1 MYSFE
6 KLDAWKASKKL
17 VLIVYK
23 ILNNFPSFEKYSLCD
38 QIRRSIVS
46 VPSNIA
52 EGSGR
57 TSIKEKIHFIEIA
70 YGSLMEAYC
79 QLILAFE
86 LGYITSKHINE
97 IKPTLD
103 ITAKLLS
110 GLRTSYKQNTIH
122 SQSPTIKH

>member
-6 KLDAWKASKKL
+6 KLDAWKSSKKL
-17 VLIVYK
+17 VLMVYK
-23 ILNNFPSFEKYSLCD
+23 ILDIFPSFEKYSLCD
-38 QIRRSIVS
+38 LIGRSIISVS
-46 VPSNIA
+46 SNIA

-57 TSIKEKIHFIEIA
+57 TSIKEKIHFVEIA

-86 LGYITSKHINE
+86 LGYITSKNINE

-110 GLRTSYKQNTIH
+110 GLRTSYIQNINT
-122 SQSPTIKH
+122 KH